1 MPIAGVI
8 ITTAQDEAENVLIKL
23 KELEKVSTYGIH
35 KGNNIVAV
43 FEGDTINELEDIN
56 NKITRE
62 IKGVLG
68 VFPAYV
74 NYEEDE
80 IDNDTVTNK

>member
-8 ITTAQDEAENVLIKL
+8 ITTVQEEAENVLIKL
-23 KELEKVSTYGIH
+23 KDFENVSTYGIH
-35 KGNNIVAV
+35 KENNIVAV

-56 NKITRE
+56 NEITKE

-74 NYEEDE
+74 NYEDDE
-80 IDNDTVTNK
+80 IDNNTVPNK

>member
-8 ITTAQDEAENVLIKL
+8 ITTAQEEVENVLIKL
-23 KELEKVSTYGIH
+23 KEFEKVSTYGIH
-35 KGNNIVAV
+35 KENNIVAV

-56 NKITRE
+56 NKITKE

-74 NYEEDE
+74 NYEDDE
-80 IDNDTVTNK
+80 IDNSTVTKE

>member
-8 ITTAQDEAENVLIKL
+8 ITTAQEEVENVLIKL
-23 KELEKVSTYGIH
+23 KEFENVSTYGIH
-35 KGNNIVAV
+35 KENNIVAV

-56 NKITRE
+56 NE
-62 IKGVLG
+62 IVKEVKGVLG

-74 NYEEDE
+74 NYEDGE
-80 IDNDTVTNK
+80 IDNNTEPK

>member
-8 ITTAQDEAENVLIKL
+8 ITIVKEEAENVLIKL
-23 KELEKVSTYGIH
+23 KEFEKVSTYGIH
-35 KGNNIVAV
+35 KENNIVAV

-56 NKITRE
+56 NKITKE

-74 NYEEDE
+74 NYEDDE
-80 IDNDTVTNK
+80 IDNSTVTKE

>member
-8 ITTAQDEAENVLIKL
+8 ITTLQEEAENVLIKL
-23 KELEKVSTYGIH
+23 KEFKKVSTYGIH
-35 KGNNIVAV
+35 QGNNIVAV

-56 NKITRE
+56 IKITKE

-74 NYEEDE
+74 NYEDDE
-80 IDNDTVTNK
+80 IDNNSNPTK